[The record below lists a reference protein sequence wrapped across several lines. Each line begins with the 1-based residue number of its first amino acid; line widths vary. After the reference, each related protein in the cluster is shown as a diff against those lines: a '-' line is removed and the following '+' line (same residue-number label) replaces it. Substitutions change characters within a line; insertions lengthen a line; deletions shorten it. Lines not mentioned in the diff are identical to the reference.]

1 MQDFLGRP
9 IRLAKSKQFVKLQA
23 KEGLQPPEED
33 EEPSLSETMTQEDE
47 TPAA

>member
-1 MQDFLGRP
+1 LGRP

-23 KEGLQPPEED
+23 KEGLQPPEEEAE
-33 EEPSLSETMTQEDE
+33 EEPSQSETMTQEHE